1 MNTRAT
7 GAASQSCESVG
18 KEIAEWLNFKLIS
31 LPGQKTAEG
40 SLERY
45 VSASGSSDMLTIGIP
60 DSTPRAELWD
70 LYGDTLMN
78 LLLRD
83 DMATF

>member
-1 MNTRAT
+1 
-7 GAASQSCESVG
+7 
-18 KEIAEWLNFKLIS
+18 
-31 LPGQKTAEG
+31 
-40 SLERY
+40 
-45 VSASGSSDMLTIGIP
+45 MLTIGIP

-83 DMATF
+83 DMATREMARKQTQPSSADRRNQSP